1 MTSNVFPRETSR
13 GTPCL
18 CVAFAGLLHRT
29 TPSRRNAAGIGPV
42 VPNLHQTGSSAVN
55 PTPYTLTTVPPP
67 TVPALG
73 SSADT
78 SASPSGS
85 KYVELC
91 AKSTPPLLDASTANA
106 RSIAAAANVGVSH
119 RSTAEDTADA
129 PETYTPPNR
138 HESALPPPPPPPT

>member
-67 TVPALG
+67 TGMSTRPTAG
-73 SSADT
+73 ESCSS
-78 SASPSGS
+78 G
-85 KYVELC
+85 
-91 AKSTPPLLDASTANA
+91 STPPPSSVSTTVSASKQLSEFRDFRTRENSLLCRGPSQ
-106 RSIAAAANVGVSH
+106 
-119 RSTAEDTADA
+119 
-129 PETYTPPNR
+129 PR
-138 HESALPPPPPPPT
+138 HEVTASLTISRRLVFGALPLLMLCNF